1 MSLDH
6 EILAEIPI
14 FALLDEEERR
24 TLAALVELR
33 RFDTGMSLF
42 EYGQAG
48 DELFVMRNGR
58 VQVFVTSDTGEDII
72 LAENGTGRGAWDDVL
87 RYSALGR
94 EWGEKIQSQERLC
107 WSRFTMAWAWW
118 GKGDLARAREEAKA
132 GLVDAQRIGES
143 RVGRFL
149 KIVLVQVL
157 ADEGEEDEAWRL
169 AKEVHAEA
177 MASDMVTHRSEGHR
191 LYAYL
196 NGRQGESVCAVTERE
211 D

>member
-1 MSLDH
+1 
-6 EILAEIPI
+6 
-14 FALLDEEERR
+14 
-24 TLAALVELR
+24 
-33 RFDTGMSLF
+33 
-42 EYGQAG
+42 
-48 DELFVMRNGR
+48 
-58 VQVFVTSDTGEDII
+58 
-72 LAENGTGRGAWDDVL
+72 
-87 RYSALGR
+87 
-94 EWGEKIQSQERLC
+94 LC

-118 GKGDLARAREEAKA
+118 GKGDLARAREEAEA

-196 NGRQGESVCAVTERE
+196 NGRQGDWAQARKGCEAALDAARGTEQRLAPLLSVTL
-211 D
+211 